1 MLYVGR
7 SIVPVITRVESLAQ
21 ASLPPLALE
30 HFSTNWST
38 VGSASSFTGDA
49 AGAGAGVGAVA
60 WGTVCEKA
68 GTLPASNTVT
78 TSRVKGIATT
88 FKNSFMVCSLSVST
102 HHRPNGF
109 SRH

>member
-49 AGAGAGVGAVA
+49 AGPGAGVGAVA

-78 TSRVKGIATT
+78 TSRGTTSIDKGTATT
-88 FKNSFMVCSLSVST
+88 FRIVFMDALLA
-102 HHRPNGF
+102 RYYAQPPK
-109 SRH
+109 